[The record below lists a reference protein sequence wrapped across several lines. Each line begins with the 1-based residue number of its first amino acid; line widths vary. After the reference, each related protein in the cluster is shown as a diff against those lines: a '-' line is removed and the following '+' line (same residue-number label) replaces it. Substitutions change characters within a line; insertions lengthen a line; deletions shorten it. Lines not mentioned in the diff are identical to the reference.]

1 METDS
6 RKGIHVVRFFLT
18 CSPTEQAARWDKRPG
33 GRWAVRVVR
42 RSRRGERSTRSA
54 RRTLEGRAARQGRGT
69 GGMRA
74 HARVRAE
81 RSGQRK
87 PLSQRRLLT
96 DCHSLLLEL
105 PLELPA
111 EQLTCSPRAAMKAL
125 RLTMRRTSSSEV
137 AVTVA
142 QRGLPVISASS
153 PQEDPTR
160 MPAGSVR
167 GSGTRGRLA
176 AQPRLARAA
185 AWTRC
190 RPPQQSAPRRCPP

>member
-1 METDS
+1 
-6 RKGIHVVRFFLT
+6 
-18 CSPTEQAARWDKRPG
+18 
-33 GRWAVRVVR
+33 
-42 RSRRGERSTRSA
+42 
-54 RRTLEGRAARQGRGT
+54 
-69 GGMRA
+69 MRA

-105 PLELPA
+105 LLELPA

-167 GSGTRGRLA
+167 GSGTRGEARGPAAPGPSCRLDEV
-176 AQPRLARAA
+176 P
-185 AWTRC
+185 
-190 RPPQQSAPRRCPP
+190 SASAISTSQVPALIR